1 MAESLDSRIE
11 ATSRLL
17 LAACR
22 EQGIPLTGDL
32 RVTET
37 AAAAL
42 LNISAGSLKNMR
54 TGDGSA
60 PRHYRIPVAG
70 CQVSYRLRDIAV
82 WIEIGTE

>member
-1 MAESLDSRIE
+1 MAETFEQRVD
-11 ATSRLL
+11 ATARML

-32 RVTET
+32 RVNEA

-42 LNISAGSLKNMR
+42 LNISAGHLKNMR

-70 CQVSYRLRDIAV
+70 CQVSYRSRDIAI